1 MQAFTCRRRK
11 FLYDSCR
18 FSCCGDGGSPNTLPR
33 AKGEVCANAKPKGEI
48 EKKIQVKIKA
58 NLREQTRVKKK
69 ESETLLYKVGYDS
82 PNSRQ

>member
-48 EKKIQVKIKA
+48 EKKNPGKNKNKFKRA
-58 NLREQTRVKKK
+58 NQNE
-69 ESETLLYKVGYDS
+69 EEGI
-82 PNSRQ
+82 